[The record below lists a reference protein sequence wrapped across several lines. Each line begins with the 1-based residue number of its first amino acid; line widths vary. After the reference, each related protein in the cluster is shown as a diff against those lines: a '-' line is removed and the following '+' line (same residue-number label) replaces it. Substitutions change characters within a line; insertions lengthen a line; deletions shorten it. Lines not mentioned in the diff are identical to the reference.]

1 MSAKLFLV
9 AAPSGAG
16 KTSLV
21 KALAAADHRIE
32 VSISYTTRP
41 RRPGELDGEHYH
53 FVDEPTFAAMRD
65 AGAFLEHARKFGH
78 AYATARATVED
89 ALSRGRDVVLEID
102 WQGAAQVRTAFTDA
116 IGIFIL
122 PPSKAALKTRL
133 MARGQDGTEIIAAR
147 MRQARE
153 EIAHF
158 EEFNHLIVND
168 DFDQALRELAQ
179 VVAAV
184 RGGRADKSSPPPD
197 VLKELLGCGEA
208 PRH

>member
-21 KALAAADHRIE
+21 KALAETDDRIE

-41 RRPGELDGEHYH
+41 RRPGEADGRHYH
-53 FVDEPTFAAMRD
+53 FVDEATFATMRD

-78 AYATARATVED
+78 GYATARAQVED
-89 ALSRGRDVVLEID
+89 ALRRGRDVVLEID
-102 WQGAAQVRTAFTDA
+102 WQGAAQVRTAFADA

-122 PPSKAALKTRL
+122 PPSKATLQARL
-133 MARGQDGTEIIAAR
+133 MARGQDDAEIIADR

-153 EIAHF
+153 EIAHYA
-158 EEFNHLIVND
+158 EFDHLIVND
-168 DFDQALRELAQ
+168 DFDQALREFAQ
-179 VVAAV
+179 VVAAA
-184 RGGRADKSSPPPD
+184 RHGRTAISRPPPP
-197 VLKELLGCGEA
+197 VLKELLGCSEA
-208 PRH
+208 PNC

>member
-21 KALAAADHRIE
+21 KALAEIDHRIE

-41 RRPGELDGEHYH
+41 RRPGEVDGRHYH
-53 FVDEPTFAAMRD
+53 FVDAPTFAAMRD

-78 AYATARATVED
+78 GYATARAQVDD
-89 ALSRGRDVVLEID
+89 ALRHGRDVVLEID
-102 WQGAAQVRTAFTDA
+102 WQGAAQVRATFPDA
-116 IGIFIL
+116 IGVFIL
-122 PPSKAALKTRL
+122 PPSKAALKARL
-133 MARGQDGTEIIAAR
+133 MARGQDDAEIIAAR

-153 EIAHF
+153 EIAHYA
-158 EEFNHLIVND
+158 EFDHLIVND
-168 DFDQALRELAQ
+168 DFDQALSEFTQ

-184 RGGRADKSSPPPD
+184 RRDHPAPSRPPPA
-197 VLKELLGCGEA
+197 VLEELLRCGDA
-208 PRH
+208 PHR